1 VPTVC
6 KLQIWN
12 IPFFILTLPPN
23 GGQPLTQGLSGNFF
37 KGGDEILNP
46 LDANFKGVDN
56 KNLGCWNLPSMR
68 GVDKK
73 KWNIPL

>member
-1 VPTVC
+1 LEHSIFYPHPSPQWRATSDTG
-6 KLQIWN
+6 
-12 IPFFILTLPPN
+12 PA
-23 GGQPLTQGLSGNFF
+23 GNFF